1 MKKLNFLFIIFF
13 VFTVSSLAQQKTA
26 TYLKTPESIYTFRFY
41 DKDLN
46 NYAALKKRLGFPSFE
61 FVLTLLPSS
70 DLNTFG
76 NLFGPSRRSV
86 FEFKDMKKK
95 PTIYK
100 LDDLARYQNNR
111 LAREINYKNDPSQWN
126 LHRIE
131 NRIQP
136 YFLKKEKNKNS
147 DFH

>member
-1 MKKLNFLFIIFF
+1 MKKLNLLFIVSTI
-13 VFTVSSLAQQKTA
+13 FTVSLLAQQKTA
-26 TYLKTPESIYTFRFY
+26 TNLKTSKSIYTFHVY

-46 NYAALKKRLGFPSFE
+46 NDAALKKRLIFSSLE
-61 FVLTLLPSS
+61 LISTILPSS
-70 DLNTFG
+70 EFKING
-76 NLFGPSRRSV
+76 SLFGPSRRSV
-86 FEFKDMKKK
+86 FEFKYMKKK

-136 YFLKKEKNKNS
+136 YFLKKGKNKNS
-147 DFH
+147 EIR

>member
-1 MKKLNFLFIIFF
+1 MKKLNLLFI
-13 VFTVSSLAQQKTA
+13 VSTMFTVSLLAQQKTA
-26 TYLKTPESIYTFRFY
+26 TNLKTSKSIYTFRVY

-46 NYAALKKRLGFPSFE
+46 NYAALKKRLIFSSLE
-61 FVLTLLPSS
+61 LISTILPSS
-70 DLNTFG
+70 DFKING
-76 NLFGPSRRSV
+76 SLFGPSRRSV
-86 FEFKDMKKK
+86 FEFKYMREK

-100 LDDLARYQNNR
+100 LDDLARYQNNK

-147 DFH
+147 EIR